1 MAIVDNFDDYQNT
14 ENSAY
19 FELETNILML
29 HFLWDGTVSQIEI
42 TGTGFGVDEIFVEN
56 QKTFV
61 LNNAIPNPFSTETTL
76 KLDVTASE
84 NYFLTV
90 NDIFGKVVYSK
101 MIDLHQKGSSF
112 VKWDGRGSSG
122 NLMPNGTYIISVRNE
137 NGEKDF
143 QKVVIMRN

>member
-1 MAIVDNFDDYQNT
+1 MFDNLNMAIVDNFDDYQNT

-29 HFLWDGTVSQIEI
+29 HFL
-42 TGTGFGVDEIFVEN
+42 
-56 QKTFV
+56 
-61 LNNAIPNPFSTETTL
+61 
-76 KLDVTASE
+76 
-84 NYFLTV
+84 
-90 NDIFGKVVYSK
+90 
-101 MIDLHQKGSSF
+101 
-112 VKWDGRGSSG
+112 WDGRGSSG